1 MRYLKTEFC
10 KIAKKFL
17 WIFYFKKYSIRPIR
31 TPKNAVFFLFL
42 VIVLYRGFSK
52 KIYDC
57 RFRLETKTPKKFGVF

>member
-10 KIAKKFL
+10 KIAKKSYGYF
-17 WIFYFKKYSIRPIR
+17 IFENIKLDRLEHR
-31 TPKNAVFFLFL
+31 KNAVLFLFL
-42 VIVLYRGFSK
+42 VIVLHRVFSK

>member
-10 KIAKKFL
+10 KIAKKNSYG
-17 WIFYFKKYSIRPIR
+17 YFILKYSIKPIR

-42 VIVLYRGFSK
+42 VIALLGEFSK